1 MNSVTPLRLLTTDR
15 SDLDREL
22 CSELVA
28 ISRSQSLSALFQP
41 IVDVSKAAIIG
52 YEGLIR
58 GPSGSLLHS
67 PASLFKAAR
76 SCGMAAE
83 IEYLCRRVVLESFA
97 KLGGTDKVFLN
108 ISPDILMQQGTR
120 SGETLKYIHEIGL
133 KPEQVIIEITENMP
147 TVDYPELRNVVH
159 YYRNMGFEVAIDDL
173 GEGFSGLRLWSELH
187 PDYVKI
193 DQHFIQGIHLDPI
206 KSQFVRSIQEIAKKS
221 GAMVIAEGIEME
233 PELAAIRDAG
243 IAFAQGYLIGK
254 PDPQLA
260 TAIPVEVIHILQNNL
275 ANRDSR
281 LHKAVVTVENLLREA
296 PAVAPDMAN
305 EIVYEMFQNS
315 PELYSIPVVINGWPV
330 GLIGRHYMN
339 DGFARPFRRELYGKK
354 HCEMFMDPSP
364 LIVEKSVGLH
374 ELSDL
379 ILQSDPYHLTI
390 GFIITDNGKYAG
402 MGSGHDLLRL
412 ITRMQIDA
420 ARYANPLTMLPGNV
434 PINEHIDTLLE
445 ARIPFVACYFDLDH
459 FKPYNDV
466 YGYQKGDEVIQVTG
480 HLLQEIYDPVQDF
493 LGHVGGDDFIVLF
506 QSQDWEQRCQQLLE
520 RFGAIAPGL
529 YKDTD
534 RKRGSILAE
543 DRQGKKVFH
552 DILSISIGAVMIEA
566 GQYTSYHQVSSAAA
580 VAKKMAKKQK
590 GNSLFVERR
599 AHDAIFLPLQ

>member
-15 SDLDREL
+15 SDIDREL
-22 CSELVA
+22 CSELVE

-41 IVDVSKAAIIG
+41 IVDIKKAAIIG

-108 ISPDILMQQGTR
+108 ISPDILLQQGTR

-206 KSQFVRSIQEIAKKS
+206 KLQFVRSIQEIARKS

-233 PELAAIRDAG
+233 PELAAIRDSG
-243 IAFAQGYLIGK
+243 IAFGQGYLIGK

-260 TAIPVEVIHILQNNL
+260 TAIPAAVTHILQDKL
-275 ANRDSR
+275 ASKENHVRR
-281 LHKAVVTVENLLREA
+281 NTVTVEKLLKSI
-296 PAVAPDMAN
+296 PAVPPNMAN
-305 EIVYEMFQNS
+305 EIVYEMFQSS
-315 PELYSIPVVINGWPV
+315 PELYSIPVAVNGHPV
-330 GLIGRHYMN
+330 GLIGRHTMN
-339 DGFARPFRRELYGKK
+339 DGFARPFRRELYGKR
-354 HCEMFMDPSP
+354 HCEMFMDKSP
-364 LIVEKSVGLH
+364 LIVDKGVNLH

-390 GFIITDNGKYAG
+390 GFIITENGKYIG

-434 PINEHIDTLLE
+434 PINEHIDALLD
-445 ARIPFVACYFDLDH
+445 APLPFVACYFDLDH
-459 FKPYNDV
+459 FKPYNDA
-466 YGYQKGDEVIQVTG
+466 YGYQKGDEVIQITG
-480 HLLQEIYDPVQDF
+480 HLLKEICDPDLDF
-493 LGHVGGDDFIVLF
+493 LGHVGGDDFIILF
-506 QSQDWEQRCQQLLE
+506 QSPDWEERCQQLMTKFGEVAPTLYRDADRE
-520 RFGAIAPGL
+520 RGGI
-529 YKDTD
+529 K
-534 RKRGSILAE
+534 AE

-552 DILSISIGAVMIEA
+552 DILSISIGAVTVEN
-566 GQYTSYHQVSSAAA
+566 GQYVSHHQVSSAAA
-580 VAKKMAKKQK
+580 VAKKLAKKQA

-599 AHDAIFLPLQ
+599 QSADA